1 MSWWYNI
8 CCTVLE
14 TFGERL
20 TLDDVVELDAVVL
33 LMSPDHPVD
42 DKDID
47 R

>member
-1 MSWWYNI
+1 VSWWYNI

-20 TLDDVVELDAVVL
+20 ILDNVVELDAVVL
-33 LMSPDHPVD
+33 LTSPNHPVD
-42 DKDID
+42 DKDMD

>member
-1 MSWWYNI
+1 MSWWYNVCRTI
-8 CCTVLE
+8 LE

-20 TLDDVVELDAVVL
+20 TLDDVMDLDAIVL
-33 LMSPDHPVD
+33 LMSPDHSVD

>member
-1 MSWWYNI
+1 VSWWYNI

-14 TFGERL
+14 TFGKRL

-47 R
+47 I